1 VAEVALDRLVHD
13 LFGPLTVI
21 RGVCAA
27 LARDEAHGAHRAGL
41 ALIDAETMRL
51 AAGLDGLAR
60 AATRR
65 PAPAAPAA
73 PAEAVCLAALA
84 RSAVERHRAAGAERR
99 VAVVARLNGAPPV
112 VTAVPDDLRRALDN
126 LVQNALRHASSLV
139 RVAAGRRGG
148 WGYLRVADDGPGVA
162 PGDRER
168 IFRAG
173 DRGSS
178 PRGGGRGLG
187 LAIAVDLVEAHGG
200 RLTLDPVG
208 SGASFRL
215 ALPLSAATG
224 DDRGAA

>member
-1 VAEVALDRLVHD
+1 
-13 LFGPLTVI
+13 
-21 RGVCAA
+21 
-27 LARDEAHGAHRAGL
+27 
-41 ALIDAETMRL
+41 
-51 AAGLDGLAR
+51 
-60 AATRR
+60 
-65 PAPAAPAA
+65 
-73 PAEAVCLAALA
+73 
-84 RSAVERHRAAGAERR
+84 
-99 VAVVARLNGAPPV
+99 
-112 VTAVPDDLRRALDN
+112 VTAAPDDLRRALDN

-139 RVAAGRRGG
+139 RVAVGRRGG

-178 PRGGGRGLG
+178 APPGGGRGLG
-187 LAIAVDLVEAHGG
+187 LAIARDLVEAHGG

-215 ALPLSAATG
+215 ALPLSADAG

>member
-1 VAEVALDRLVHD
+1 MAEVALDRLVHD

-65 PAPAAPAA
+65 PASAA

-112 VTAVPDDLRRALDN
+112 VTAAPDDLRRALDN
-126 LVQNALRHASSLV
+126 LVQNALRHAASLV

-148 WGYLRVADDGPGVA
+148 WGYLRVADDGPGRGAGGPRAHLPRGRPRQRPARGRPRPRASRSPATSSRRTAGASRSTPSA
-162 PGDRER
+162 PGRR
-168 IFRAG
+168 
-173 DRGSS
+173 
-178 PRGGGRGLG
+178 
-187 LAIAVDLVEAHGG
+187 
-200 RLTLDPVG
+200 
-208 SGASFRL
+208 
-215 ALPLSAATG
+215 SAWPCP
-224 DDRGAA
+224 